1 MNSSLLP
8 KDAVELFLSGTVDE
22 NLHIISKSGE
32 SIVKACGSY
41 MSRKKVNGKW
51 ISKKQ
56 SYMILSC
63 EASILYFAL
72 MCNGINTDNTYR
84 SAPKH

>member
-1 MNSSLLP
+1 MKSSLLP
-8 KDAVELFLSGTVDE
+8 EDAVELFLSGTFDE
-22 NLHIISKSGE
+22 NLHIMSKSGE

-41 MSRKKVNGKW
+41 MSSKKVNGKW
-51 ISKKQ
+51 ITKKE

-63 EASILYFAL
+63 EASILYFAK

-84 SAPKH
+84 SAPKQ